1 MRKRHSLS
9 SPKENM
15 EKGEKT
21 LTELRRR
28 KGQSPWTRAWS
39 SAPVPRWTCKH
50 SPRPSGR
57 FPGRSERT
65 VPRYGSWEKRDCRG
79 TLRGKWFSW
88 KQKRFP
94 PPPEFVPV
102 NGKVAESTL
111 AFDPTFRNPNLCEP
125 SWKLQFLSFLSQ
137 YTFDD
142 DSLPQSLWT
151 ELEKIAIFIAIHI
164 WWWQFLNHCVE
175 MIKTFR
181 NPNLCEPSWRKLQFL
196 SQFDDDSFSMTVL
209 KWLKAYCLGW
219 IGSGLKISRKWYL
232 TCNGSNYIKC
242 FLKIFLY
249 VVFCNNH
256 ENHWLCDWLIIAMTN
271 GYSCLS

>member
-1 MRKRHSLS
+1 MRIELKRFQATNIHQ
-9 SPKENM
+9 PKDIEVPNQVSVSCKWKK
-15 EKGEKT
+15 ETISKLWKRFLFAQKKT
-21 LTELRRR
+21 LTELQKNYSVSSAIENAKKTLTELPRR

-39 SAPVPRWTCKH
+39 SAPAPRWTCKH
-50 SPRPSGR
+50 NPRPSGR
-57 FPGRSERT
+57 FPGRSGKT
-65 VPRYGSWEKRDCRG
+65 IPRYGSWEKRDCRG

-151 ELEKIAIFIAIHI
+151 ELEKIAIFIANTH
-164 WWWQFLNHCVE
+164 L
-175 MIKTFR
+175 M
-181 NPNLCEPSWRKLQFL
+181 
-196 SQFDDDSFSMTVL
+196 MTVSQSL
-209 KWLKAYCLGW
+209 CW
-219 IGSGLKISRKWYL
+219 
-232 TCNGSNYIKC
+232 
-242 FLKIFLY
+242 
-249 VVFCNNH
+249 NN
-256 ENHWLCDWLIIAMTN
+256 
-271 GYSCLS
+271 